1 MCLPGAHDGLARPRS
16 RPYRSGVKTILLSAV
31 LLAPALSVMAE
42 EPAAFIELPYDYV
55 IGGHADGKWRNTE
68 QAGRTLN
75 PGAEFRIFT
84 LKGEAG
90 KMTVKK
96 AAPMEDV
103 CTDVW
108 VAETEP
114 DKDMRGIAVAA
125 RWNPMPRT
133 ARPTATTQDVYIT
146 AVSAILTEQ
155 GIRKP
160 EVKITQILRVDV
172 EGDGEDEVLL
182 SATHYRSTEGLGNV
196 PTSAGAGN
204 YSFVALRRVVD
215 GKVTTQILDGE
226 FYDKA
231 KEFNA
236 PNVHEVGAILDL
248 DGDGKME
255 IILHSQYYE
264 GGATTV
270 WKLGPKEAVKVL
282 EVGCGV

>member
-1 MCLPGAHDGLARPRS
+1 
-16 RPYRSGVKTILLSAV
+16 VKTILLSAL
-31 LLAPALSVMAE
+31 LLAPALSARAE
-42 EPAAFIELPYDYV
+42 EPATFLELPYDYV
-55 IGGHADGKWRNTE
+55 IGGHADGKWQNTE
-68 QAGRTLN
+68 QAGKAVK
-75 PGAEFRIFT
+75 PGTEFRIFT
-84 LKGEAG
+84 LKDEAG
-90 KMTVKK
+90 KLTLKK

-108 VAETEP
+108 VAETVP
-114 DKDMRGIAVAA
+114 DKDINGIAVAA
-125 RWNPMPRT
+125 KWNPMPRT
-133 ARPTATTQDVYIT
+133 ARSTATTQEAYIK

-160 EVKITQILRVDV
+160 EVKITQVLRVDV

-204 YSFVALRRVVD
+204 YSFVALRRVVA
-215 GKVTTQILDGE
+215 GKVVTQILDGE
-226 FYDKA
+226 FYETA

-236 PNVHEVGAILDL
+236 PNVHEVGAFLDL
-248 DGDGKME
+248 DGDGKLE
-255 IILHSQYYE
+255 IILHSHYYE

-270 WKLGPKEAVKVL
+270 WKLGAKEAVKVL

>member
-1 MCLPGAHDGLARPRS
+1 
-16 RPYRSGVKTILLSAV
+16 
-31 LLAPALSVMAE
+31 MAD

-55 IGGHADGKWRNTE
+55 IGGHAAGKWLNTE
-68 QAGRTLN
+68 QAGKVMK
-75 PGAEFRIFT
+75 PGTEFRIFT

-90 KMTVKK
+90 KLTMKK

-114 DKDMRGIAVAA
+114 NKDINGIAVAA
-125 RWNPMPRT
+125 KWNPMPRV
-133 ARPTATTQDVYIT
+133 ARATATTQEAYVN
-146 AVSAILTEQ
+146 AVSAILTTQ

-160 EVKITQILRVDV
+160 EVKITQVLRVDL
-172 EGDGEDEVLL
+172 EGDGEEEVLL
-182 SATHYRSTEGLGNV
+182 TATHYRSTEGLGDV

-204 YSFVALRRVVD
+204 YSFVALRRVLE
-215 GKVTTQILDGE
+215 GKVVTQILDGE

-236 PNVHEVGAILDL
+236 PNMHEVGALLDL
-248 DGDGKME
+248 DGDGKLE
-255 IILHSQYYE
+255 IILHSHYYE
-264 GGATTV
+264 GGATTI
-270 WKLGPKEAVKVL
+270 WKIHPKEAVKVL